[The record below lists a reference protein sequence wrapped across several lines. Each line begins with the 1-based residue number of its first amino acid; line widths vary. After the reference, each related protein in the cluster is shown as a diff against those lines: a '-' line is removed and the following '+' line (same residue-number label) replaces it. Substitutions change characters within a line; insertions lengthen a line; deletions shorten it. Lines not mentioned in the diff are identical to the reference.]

1 MIARSLAVAA
11 VLALSSCGGTPAGPG
26 ETIPDFDANEPLAKG
41 VILAFHRWPD
51 DEEEAVLLET
61 LAGAGLEPG
70 EEFER
75 FLVRVFDWPDWRE
88 AARAA
93 AVCAEI
99 VALAL
104 PSLEYCE
111 PNALVGPA
119 D

>member
-11 VLALSSCGGTPAGPG
+11 VLALSSCGGTPAEPG
-26 ETIPDFDANEPLAKG
+26 ETIPRFDANEPVAKG
-41 VILAFHRWPD
+41 VILGFHRWPD
-51 DEEEAVLLET
+51 AQEEAVLLET
-61 LAGAGLEPG
+61 VAGAGLEPG

-75 FLVRVFDWPDWRE
+75 FRVRVYDWPDWRE
-88 AARAA
+88 AERAA
-93 AVCAEI
+93 AVCEEI

-104 PSLEYCE
+104 TSLEYCE